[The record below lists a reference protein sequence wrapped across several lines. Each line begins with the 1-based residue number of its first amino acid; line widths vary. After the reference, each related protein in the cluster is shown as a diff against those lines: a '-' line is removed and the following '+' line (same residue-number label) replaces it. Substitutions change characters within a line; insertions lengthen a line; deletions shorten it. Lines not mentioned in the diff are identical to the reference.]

1 MSGEVRAALKIDVV
15 SLFPETIMSA
25 LSASI
30 PARAL
35 ERGLATLTCHDLR
48 TWGIGKHRSVD
59 DEPYGGG
66 AGMLLRPEPLV
77 EAIDAL
83 RGPDSTVILFDA
95 GGERL
100 RQPRVRALAAASHLI
115 IICGRYEGVDDRVRA
130 FVDLELSIGDFV
142 LSGGEPAAI
151 VLCDAI
157 LRLVPGAIDA
167 ASLAEESFSG
177 ELLEYPQFTRPAE
190 FRGVGVPEI
199 LLSGNHAGVAAW
211 RHEEA
216 VRRTQRQR
224 PDLAKPVKGSEG
236 S

>member
-1 MSGEVRAALKIDVV
+1 
-15 SLFPETIMSA
+15 
-25 LSASI
+25 
-30 PARAL
+30 
-35 ERGLATLTCHDLR
+35 
-48 TWGIGKHRSVD
+48 
-59 DEPYGGG
+59 
-66 AGMLLRPEPLV
+66 MLLRPEPLV
-77 EAIDAL
+77 DAIEAL

-130 FVDLELSIGDFV
+130 YVDLELSLGDFV
-142 LSGGEPAAI
+142 LSGGEPATI

-167 ASLAEESFSG
+167 ASLSEESFSG

-224 PDLAKPVKGSEG
+224 PDLAKPTKGSEG

>member
-1 MSGEVRAALKIDVV
+1 MRIID
-15 SLFPETIMSA
+15 PISA
-25 LSASI
+25 
-30 PARAL
+30 
-35 ERGLATLTCHDLR
+35 
-48 TWGIGKHRSVD
+48 
-59 DEPYGGG
+59 
-66 AGMLLRPEPLV
+66 
-77 EAIDAL
+77 
-83 RGPDSTVILFDA
+83 
-95 GGERL
+95 
-100 RQPRVRALAAASHLI
+100 
-115 IICGRYEGVDDRVRA
+115 
-130 FVDLELSIGDFV
+130 
-142 LSGGEPAAI
+142 SGGEPAAI

-167 ASLAEESFSG
+167 ASLSEESFSG

-224 PDLAKPVKGSEG
+224 PDLAKPTKGSEG